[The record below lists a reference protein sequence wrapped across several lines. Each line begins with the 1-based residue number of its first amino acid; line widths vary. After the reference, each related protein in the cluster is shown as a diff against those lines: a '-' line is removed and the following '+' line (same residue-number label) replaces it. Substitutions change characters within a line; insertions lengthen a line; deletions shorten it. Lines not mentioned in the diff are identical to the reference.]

1 MQIGEDSM
9 AIDLDVVAYHE
20 AGHAV
25 AAKML
30 DLTVDRISISPE
42 GDAAGHVT
50 HDYGCNMN
58 EAIYEDEPFRQWA
71 LERAAIVSLAGE
83 AAQRRYRPESVDP
96 EHGGGDRVHAH
107 QILDYLAGEADQELR
122 DAWATLLVLRAE
134 RLVEAYWPRVEWLA
148 SVLLSQTTIEGAD
161 EIHHVINDAELP
173 MEYRGK
179 RLSFSDR
186 LAVSVGKPVEMPKPR
201 GDMPTE

>member
-1 MQIGEDSM
+1 M
-9 AIDLDVVAYHE
+9 AIDREVVAHHE

-25 AAKML
+25 AAHVL
-30 DLTVDRISISPE
+30 GLTVDRISIVAD
-42 GDAAGHVT
+42 GDAAGQVI

-58 EAIYEDEPFRQWA
+58 EVLYEDDGIRQWA
-71 LERAAIVSLAGE
+71 LERAAIASLAGE
-83 AAQRRYRPESVDP
+83 VAQRRYRPDSVDP
-96 EHGGGDRVHAH
+96 DHGGGDRVHVH
-107 QILDYLAGEADQELR
+107 QILDHLAGEADQELR
-122 DAWATLLVLRAE
+122 DAWATLLLLRAE

-148 SVLLSQTTIEGAD
+148 SVLVSQTTIEGAD
-161 EIHHVINDAELP
+161 EIGHVIADAELP
-173 MEYRGK
+173 TEYRGK

>member
-1 MQIGEDSM
+1 M

-30 DLTVDRISISPE
+30 GFVVDRISISPQ
-42 GDAAGHVT
+42 GDAAGHVI

-58 EAIYEDEPFRQWA
+58 EVIYEDEPLRQWA

-83 AAQRRYRPESVDP
+83 VAQRRYRPDSVDP
-96 EHGGGDRVHAH
+96 DHGGGDRVHVH
-107 QILDYLAGEADQELR
+107 QILDHLADETDQELR
-122 DAWATLLVLRAE
+122 DAWATLLLLRAE
-134 RLVEAYWPRVEWLA
+134 RLVEVHWPRVEWLA

-161 EIHHVINDAELP
+161 EIGHVIADAELP
-173 MEYRGK
+173 MEYRCK
-179 RLSFSDR
+179 RLSLSDR

-201 GDMPTE
+201 GDMPAE